1 MGADTEDD
9 HHSESAM
16 SSETAGPSS
25 SAMAARSHM
34 DMDPQE
40 VDNIVRIASHLS
52 RRHENIHPGSTTD
65 GETLNEDDPA
75 LDPSAKE
82 FDLRKYLTKVL
93 RDFSREGIEAS
104 HAGIVF
110 KDLTISGSGAALQF
124 QSTVASMMSLPSQVK
139 DLWRERNSPAK
150 QILHDFNGTLK
161 SGELLLVLGRPGAGC
176 STFLKSLCGELHG
189 LTLDDKSVVH
199 YNGNIYQPYSS
210 HSDSVNSI
218 DRRPTKTNDE
228 GIQGRSRVQP
238 RGMTTQ
244 ALFLKVPTRY

>member
-9 HHSESAM
+9 LHSESAM

-25 SAMAARSHM
+25 AMATRSRM
-34 DMDPQE
+34 DMDPHE

-52 RRHENIHPGSTTD
+52 RRHENVHPGSTTD
-65 GETLNEDDPA
+65 GETLNEDDPV

-93 RDFSREGIEAS
+93 RDFSREGINSS

-110 KDLTISGSGAALQF
+110 KDLTVSGSGAALQF

-139 DLWRERNSPAK
+139 DLWRERKSPAK
-150 QILHDFNGTLK
+150 SILHDFNGTVK

-189 LTLDDKSVVH
+189 LTLDDKSVIH
-199 YNGNIYQPYSS
+199 YNGKLPQLYS
-210 HSDSVNSI
+210 
-218 DRRPTKTNDE
+218 
-228 GIQGRSRVQP
+228 P
-238 RGMTTQ
+238 R
-244 ALFLKVPTRY
+244 L